1 MCEIYSKTNL
11 SQVHLILRY
20 FFSFVFSWKHKSWQC
35 YWLYQFF
42 LSQYIFIAKFMF
54 LLALTVLFIVS
65 IDASSK
71 CLFIL
76 CVFFVL
82 FYQVLS
88 CSFVCINKSLN
99 KINLI
104 RKTVQFESCFSFIL
118 NSRLW
123 WMSIV
128 IANVIMHTEMHSGQW
143 MLNNG
148 RYLLPKFV

>member
-1 MCEIYSKTNL
+1 MWNL
-11 SQVHLILRY
+11 LKDQFESGSLNFKI

-76 CVFFVL
+76 YDFF
-82 FYQVLS
+82 F
-88 CSFVCINKSLN
+88 CFIKFFCFFRINKSPN

-104 RKTVQFESCFSFIL
+104 RKKLRFESCFFFTF

-128 IANVIMHTEMHSGQW
+128 IANVIMHTEMHSGHW

-148 RYLLPKFV
+148 RYLLSKFV